1 EPSKSAIS
9 STKSNIKKLKKR
21 IKSNQKKLD
30 NLNEFNAHSA
40 TVFADISNAQSTVNQ
55 ALAAVSTG
63 FSGYNSKTGAFGKP
77 TSGQMEWTK
86 TVKKEWSAREEKKA
100 YEKVLR
106 KAANNET
113 LTEEDLVNISKVV
126 EKHPDKPL
134 PKELLAYINRY
145 YPDQIRYLQG
155 QGKTLYD
162 GLALIYASS
171 KLSRKGKQIYI
182 NHSTTKAGKKLE
194 KFFGTQKYY
203 SQNRI
208 GKGKTSTRV
217 TSNKGS
223 KIDPSSYDLANDL
236 NLNHGSQLGYGQNS
250 WEEYTKTLG
259 NGAKSSASAGLTDVF
274 TYVKGDGIKLTK
286 SFKAAGVAGKSV
298 AVANVATSA
307 IDIADGY
314 AETDQKAKDLGMNVG
329 SVDYVQ
335 AQTGGVAIDTAKS
348 VGVGVASTAVA
359 TTVTAAVGVIAGT
372 ALTIGINHIDHK
384 YNVTGKIKDSWIH
397 FVKD

>member
-1 EPSKSAIS
+1 
-9 STKSNIKKLKKR
+9 
-21 IKSNQKKLD
+21 
-30 NLNEFNAHSA
+30 
-40 TVFADISNAQSTVNQ
+40 
-55 ALAAVSTG
+55 
-63 FSGYNSKTGAFGKP
+63 
-77 TSGQMEWTK
+77 MEWTK

>member
-1 EPSKSAIS
+1 
-9 STKSNIKKLKKR
+9 
-21 IKSNQKKLD
+21 
-30 NLNEFNAHSA
+30 
-40 TVFADISNAQSTVNQ
+40 VNQ

-134 PKELLAYINRY
+134 PKELLAYITRY

-182 NHSTTKAGKKLE
+182 NHSTTKAGK
-194 KFFGTQKYY
+194 
-203 SQNRI
+203 
-208 GKGKTSTRV
+208 
-217 TSNKGS
+217 
-223 KIDPSSYDLANDL
+223 
-236 NLNHGSQLGYGQNS
+236 
-250 WEEYTKTLG
+250 
-259 NGAKSSASAGLTDVF
+259 
-274 TYVKGDGIKLTK
+274 
-286 SFKAAGVAGKSV
+286 
-298 AVANVATSA
+298 
-307 IDIADGY
+307 IDIN
-314 AETDQKAKDLGMNVG
+314 LL
-329 SVDYVQ
+329 SF
-335 AQTGGVAIDTAKS
+335 S
-348 VGVGVASTAVA
+348 
-359 TTVTAAVGVIAGT
+359 
-372 ALTIGINHIDHK
+372 
-384 YNVTGKIKDSWIH
+384 
-397 FVKD
+397 

>member
-1 EPSKSAIS
+1 
-9 STKSNIKKLKKR
+9 
-21 IKSNQKKLD
+21 
-30 NLNEFNAHSA
+30 
-40 TVFADISNAQSTVNQ
+40 
-55 ALAAVSTG
+55 
-63 FSGYNSKTGAFGKP
+63 
-77 TSGQMEWTK
+77 MEWTK

-134 PKELLAYINRY
+134 PKELLAYITRY

-223 KIDPSSYDLANDL
+223 KIDPSSYDLANDS

-259 NGAKSSASAGLTDVF
+259 NGAKSSAISSMKSSASAGLTDVF

-307 IDIADGY
+307 IDIANGY
-314 AETDQKAKDLGMNVG
+314 SDTDEKAKDLGMNVG

-348 VGVGVASTAVA
+348 VGVGVAS
-359 TTVTAAVGVIAGT
+359 TAAVGVIAGT